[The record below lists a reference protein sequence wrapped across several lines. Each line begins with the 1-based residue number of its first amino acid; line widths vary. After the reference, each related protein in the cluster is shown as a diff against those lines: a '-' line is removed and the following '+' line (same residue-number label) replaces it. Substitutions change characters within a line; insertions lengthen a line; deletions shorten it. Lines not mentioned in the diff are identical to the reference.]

1 MRFLNIPII
10 LFASSSVKAW
20 SNPLQ
25 QTCAIGIDKAPVIR
39 GIKLGM
45 TLSEVKSLY
54 PSVSE
59 PTERDEVGLSP
70 IVIQGGDEKLK
81 GINSLFLHFFRAR
94 VYYIS
99 ARYDQNYSDEV
110 AELTGPIGIS
120 TKEYARTECQGFTV
134 SVFRPSDK
142 KTVHLDLTDTSAQTK
157 IIALQNE
164 LKENSADCQRPP
176 EIRGI
181 KLGMTTPQFQ
191 RLFPK
196 AQLVRKRSDV
206 GEVVFRSINSG
217 DPNLKG
223 IVSLLSYFLDG
234 QLYFLVVDYD
244 DRVKWTGLDQFVE
257 RFSEPLGLRT
267 KWDGYFDERTL
278 RCHSF
283 IVKAE
288 MPTGRPRITIQDRNA
303 VSKLNKRE
311 EQLKSPAN
319 FRP

>member
-1 MRFLNIPII
+1 MRFLII
-10 LFASSSVKAW
+10 SIVLFASSVKVW

-25 QTCAIGIDKAPVIR
+25 QTCAIGIDRAPVIR

-45 TLSEVKSLY
+45 TFSEIKSLY
-54 PSVSE
+54 PSISE
-59 PTERDEVGLSP
+59 LTERDEVGVSAIL
-70 IVIQGGDEKLK
+70 VRGGDEKLK
-81 GINSLFLHFFRAR
+81 GIESLFLHFFRAR

-99 ARYDQNYSDEV
+99 AKYDQDYSSEV
-110 AELTGPIGIS
+110 AELTEPVGIS
-120 TKEYARTECQGFTV
+120 IKDYARTECQGFTL
-134 SVFRPSDK
+134 SVFRPSDNK
-142 KTVHLDLTDTSAQTK
+142 SVHLDLTDTAAQTK
-157 IIALQNE
+157 ISAIQNE

-196 AQLVRKRSDV
+196 AQVVRNRSDV
-206 GEVVFRSINSG
+206 AEVVFRSINSG
-217 DPNLKG
+217 DQNLKG

-234 QLYFLVVDYD
+234 QLYFIVVDYD
-244 DRVKWTGLDQFVE
+244 DRIKWAGIDQFVE

-267 KWDGYFDERTL
+267 KWDGYFDDRTL

-288 MPTGRPRITIQDRNA
+288 MATGRPRITIQDRNA

>member
-1 MRFLNIPII
+1 MRFLIISII
-10 LFASSSVKAW
+10 LFASSVKVW
-20 SNPLQ
+20 SNALQ
-25 QTCAIGIDKAPVIR
+25 QTCEIGIDKAPVVR

-45 TLSEVKSLY
+45 TFSEVKSLY
-54 PSVSE
+54 PSISE
-59 PTERDEVGLSP
+59 PTERDEVGLSG
-70 IVIQGGDEKLK
+70 ILIQGGDEKLK
-81 GINSLFLHFFRAR
+81 GIDSLFLHFFRAR

-110 AELTGPIGIS
+110 AKLTGPIGRS

-134 SVFRPSDK
+134 SVFRPSDNK
-142 KTVHLDLTDTSAQTK
+142 RVHLDLTDTSAQTK

-181 KLGMTTPQFQ
+181 RLGMTTAQFQ
-191 RLFPK
+191 RLYPK
-196 AQLVRKRSDV
+196 AQVVRKRSDV
-206 GEVVFRSINSG
+206 GEVVFRNINSEA
-217 DPNLKG
+217 PNLKG

-234 QLYFLVVDYD
+234 QLYFFVVDYD
-244 DRVKWTGLDQFVE
+244 DRIKWIGIDQFVE
-257 RFSEPLGLRT
+257 RFSEPLGLRK
-267 KWDGYFDERTL
+267 KWDGYFDDRTL

-288 MPTGRPRITIQDRNA
+288 MLTGRPRISIQDRNA